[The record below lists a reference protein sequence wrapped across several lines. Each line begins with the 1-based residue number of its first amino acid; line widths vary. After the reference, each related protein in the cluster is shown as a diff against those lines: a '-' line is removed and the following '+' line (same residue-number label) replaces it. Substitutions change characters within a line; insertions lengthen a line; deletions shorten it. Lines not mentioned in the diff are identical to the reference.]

1 MADPELVRVMDYIL
15 NRCDE
20 AAIEAVAAAV
30 VRRRRELTMFGG
42 KRNLP
47 DPKKWA
53 EEMTSHLNIE
63 GTIEGLKQSVLDY
76 AVRIIK
82 QEAPELNDDQIKQLT
97 DAWIPDPNPDPGGR
111 EDKLPADILSAM
123 VEQFIA
129 YSSGTMDEAEEKGLR
144 KELGAWPERYWKAF
158 PQVIRLLITGYL
170 KNEISEGEFRSKLDT
185 ALTLQA

>member
-42 KRNLP
+42 ARNLP
-47 DPKKWA
+47 DPKKLA
-53 EEMTSHLNIE
+53 KEMTSHLNIE

-97 DAWIPDPNPDPGGR
+97 DAWIPDPNPDPSDR
-111 EDKLPADILSAM
+111 EDKLPADLLSAM
-123 VEQFIA
+123 VEQFVA
-129 YSSGTMDEAEEKGLR
+129 YSSGTMDAVEEKGLR

-158 PQVIRLLITGYL
+158 PELIRLLITDYL
-170 KNEISEGEFRSKLDT
+170 KNRIGEGEFRSRLDT
-185 ALTLQA
+185 ALAMKA

>member
-20 AAIEAVAAAV
+20 AAIEVVAAAV

-42 KRNLP
+42 ARNLP

-53 EEMTSHLNIE
+53 GEMSASMNIE
-63 GTIEGLKQSVLDY
+63 GSIEGLKKSVLDY

-82 QEAPELNDDQIKQLT
+82 QEAPELNDEQIKQLT
-97 DAWIPDPNPDPGGR
+97 DAWVPDPGSGDDQG
-111 EDKLPADILSAM
+111 EKLPADLLSSM
-123 VEQFIA
+123 IEQFTA
-129 YSSGTMDEAEEKGLR
+129 YSSGTLGEAEEKGLR

-158 PQVIRLLITGYL
+158 PQVIRLLITDYL
-170 KNEISEGEFRSKLDT
+170 KNEISENEFRSRIDT
-185 ALTLQA
+185 ALTMHSS

>member
-42 KRNLP
+42 IRNLP

-53 EEMTSHLNIE
+53 NEMTANINIE
-63 GTIEGLKQSVLDY
+63 GTVEGLKKSVLDY

-82 QEAPELNDDQIKQLT
+82 QEAPELSDDQVKQLT
-97 DAWIPDPNPDPGGR
+97 DAWIPDPNPGDNQG
-111 EDKLPADILSAM
+111 EKLPADLLSAM
-123 VEQFIA
+123 IGQFVA
-129 YSSGTMDEAEEKGLR
+129 YSSGTMGEAEEQGLR
-144 KELGAWPERYWKAF
+144 KELGAWPGRYWKAF
-158 PQVIRLLITGYL
+158 PQLIRLLITNYL

-185 ALTLQA
+185 ALTMQS